1 MDEFLRTI
9 YYLNLT
15 PIHIQII
22 FNDSI
27 KLPVTSIT
35 IARDGE
41 GDGSGYGD
49 GNGGGYGNGNGDGNG
64 SGSGDG
70 NGSGSGYAH

>member
-27 KLPVTSIT
+27 KLPVNT
-35 IARDGE
+35 IARAID
-41 GDGSGYGD
+41 
-49 GNGGGYGNGNGDGNG
+49 GNGDGNG
-64 SGSGDG
+64 EL
-70 NGSGSGYAH
+70 